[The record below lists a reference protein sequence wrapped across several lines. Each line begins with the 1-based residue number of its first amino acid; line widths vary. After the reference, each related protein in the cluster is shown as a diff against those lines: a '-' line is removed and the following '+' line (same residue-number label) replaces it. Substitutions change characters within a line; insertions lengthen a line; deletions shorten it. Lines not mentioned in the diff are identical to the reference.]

1 MPHIH
6 VSFSVFSSRKQ
17 AIIVKVFARSSQ
29 IMYPNSLKTKKPDG
43 EWQETPNR
51 LLIKLWLVIKI

>member
-1 MPHIH
+1 
-6 VSFSVFSSRKQ
+6 
-17 AIIVKVFARSSQ
+17 
-29 IMYPNSLKTKKPDG
+29 MYPNSLKTKKPDG